1 MTETPDTETDVVGM
15 TAAGDAAKTLID
27 VGKRIRLLRQQRKM
41 TLQHLAQNVGLSPA
55 MLSLVERGLAS
66 PSLTSLASMAHG
78 FGISLTDLIA
88 GKQADEEEL
97 VTRLSEQ
104 PVVETPD
111 RVLRWVLKEDQRRR
125 VDVTVN
131 EYGPGIG
138 NSLNGLRH
146 SGHEYGFVL
155 EGELTVIVD
164 NVSNVLRAGDLISLQ
179 STRLHR
185 IWNFGTVPARAL
197 WFNMGRQ
204 DWDRP
209 IHQIPDPTHKI

>member
-1 MTETPDTETDVVGM
+1 MSDPAEINIESLPPTASEDT
-15 TAAGDAAKTLID
+15 ARTLADI
-27 VGKRIRLLRQQRKM
+27 GKRIRTLRQHRRM
-41 TLQHLAQNVGLSPA
+41 TLQHLAQQVGLSPA

-66 PSLTSLASMAHG
+66 PSLSSLAAMAHG

-88 GKQADEEEL
+88 GRQSSDEEL
-97 VTRLSEQ
+97 VTRLMDQ

-111 RVLRWVLKEDQRRR
+111 KVRRQVLKEDQRRR
-125 VDVTVN
+125 VDITIN

-146 SGHEYGFVL
+146 SGHEYGYVL

-164 NVSNVLRAGDLISLQ
+164 NVNNVLHPGDLISLQ

-185 IWNFGTVPARAL
+185 IWNFGDVPAKAL
-197 WFNMGRQ
+197 WFNLGRE

-209 IHQIPDPTHKI
+209 LINGE